1 MLLTGAGSSLVQ
13 TSTFSLV
20 GQIFTKNRP
29 FVNNV
34 VSMGRSIISI
44 PLSVALQLWI
54 DSYGWCGCLLL
65 MGGVVLQALPFSLLL
80 THTINKMPE
89 KLRTKFKT
97 SKRKKVL
104 DVKLLKNKTFLLYVT
119 GCGFHMASMILV
131 SIYLVRFSQSLGV
144 DSIASASLISIVSL
158 LDICLRPIVGWFMSK
173 TEIFGWKVDR
183 TLLFP
188 LFLVIQTI
196 STLLMA
202 TVSTDFTSLCLCTC
216 FYSLA
221 LGFCGSLPVTVLAD
235 FFGSELLGSSIGIRF
250 FVIGIFTLVSPPL
263 AAVFVENDG
272 GSGYNKYRTPFYMSA
287 ACSCAAWVILF
298 STRFLHRRSSNNKQ
312 VSEPNT
318 TAR

>member
-1 MLLTGAGSSLVQ
+1 MQ
-13 TSTFSLV
+13 TSTFSFV

-34 VSMGRSIISI
+34 VSMGRSVVSI
-44 PLSVALQLWI
+44 PLSVAVQLWI
-54 DSYGWCGCLLL
+54 DNYGWYGCLLL

-89 KLRTKFKT
+89 KLQTKFKT

-131 SIYLVRFSQSLGV
+131 SIYLVRFSQSLDI
-144 DSIASASLISIVSL
+144 DSVASASLSSILSL

-188 LFLVIQTI
+188 LFLMIQSV
-196 STLLMA
+196 STFLMA
-202 TVSTDFTSLCLCTC
+202 TISTDFTSLSLCTT

-250 FVIGIFTLVSPPL
+250 FVIGIFSLVTPPL

-272 GSGYNKYRTPFYMSA
+272 GSGHNKYRTPFYMSS
-287 ACSCAAWVILF
+287 ACCCIAWIILF
-298 STRFLHRRSSNNKQ
+298 LTRCLHSRSSNDKRG
-312 VSEPNT
+312 SESNT
-318 TAR
+318 IVK